1 MLAQANRVAILLQT
15 VLKAAAEIIAGT
27 TAHGKHTICRIRLAA
42 VAVIN
47 NTPSALELGV
57 VVIAADGRGRAAVLA
72 GPATTSLSGASS
84 ANKGTEKRT
93 GRKIQQ
99 QPDF

>member
-27 TAHGKHTICRIRLAA
+27 VAQGEHTICRIRLAA

-47 NTPSALELGV
+47 NTPPALELGV
-57 VVIAADGRGRAAVLA
+57 VVIAADGRERAAVLT
-72 GPATTSLSGASS
+72 GPATTSL
-84 ANKGTEKRT
+84 
-93 GRKIQQ
+93 
-99 QPDF
+99 